1 MRSGNVRGACAL
13 SEGDAYKSI
22 GRALSRDIGTY
33 EGGDSDGSA
42 GRGGAEP
49 Q

>member
-1 MRSGNVRGACAL
+1 MRGEAGAPAKRVAAPPA
-13 SEGDAYKSI
+13 EG
-22 GRALSRDIGTY
+22 ALSRDIGTY